1 LWSDS
6 YDGDLRET
14 LTLQDN
20 VARTIAEQ
28 IRINLN
34 AQERAT
40 LTHGKVVD
48 PRAYE
53 AYLKGRYFWNKRT
66 GDDFEK
72 AVEYFNQA
80 IQRDPHYAQAYSG
93 LADTSALSGDWE
105 YGDRVFLSLID
116 EGSHRT
122 SCQIF
127 EASTDEWKPDR
138 REIGRRGSM
147 MSHGAGVLHFVQIS
161 DTHIGFDKPAN
172 TDVTATLRA
181 AIANIK
187 ADPEPPAFVL
197 HTGDLTHCRRLL
209 NSTRCSRSFPTC
221 RCLCSMCPAS
231 TTYSRTT
238 ARATCS
244 DSARGPAA
252 PAGIASTTAASTSS
266 AW

>member
-1 LWSDS
+1 M
-6 YDGDLRET
+6 G
-14 LTLQDN
+14 Q
-20 VARTIAEQ
+20 
-28 IRINLN
+28 
-34 AQERAT
+34 
-40 LTHGKVVD
+40 
-48 PRAYE
+48 
-53 AYLKGRYFWNKRT
+53 T
-66 GDDFEK
+66 GDDK
-72 AVEYFNQA
+72 
-80 IQRDPHYAQAYSG
+80 D
-93 LADTSALSGDWE
+93 L
-105 YGDRVFLSLID
+105 
-116 EGSHRT
+116 
-122 SCQIF
+122 
-127 EASTDEWKPDR
+127 DR
-138 REIGRRGSM
+138 RHFLQCMAWVGTGAVWTLSSGILKGSPLGQSSRGSM

-252 PAGIASTTAASTSS
+252 PAGIASTTAASTSP

>member
-1 LWSDS
+1 MWSDS

-80 IQRDPHYAQAYSG
+80 IQRDPH
-93 LADTSALSGDWE
+93 TT
-105 YGDRVFLSLID
+105 RR
-116 EGSHRT
+116 RT
-122 SCQIF
+122 VAWPTRPPCRAI
-127 EASTDEWKPDR
+127 
-138 REIGRRGSM
+138 GSM
-147 MSHGAGVLHFVQIS
+147 EIVCF
-161 DTHIGFDKPAN
+161 
-172 TDVTATLRA
+172 
-181 AIANIK
+181 
-187 ADPEPPAFVL
+187 
-197 HTGDLTHCRRLL
+197 CR
-209 NSTRCSRSFPTC
+209 
-221 RCLCSMCPAS
+221 
-231 TTYSRTT
+231 
-238 ARATCS
+238 
-244 DSARGPAA
+244 
-252 PAGIASTTAASTSS
+252 
-266 AW
+266 